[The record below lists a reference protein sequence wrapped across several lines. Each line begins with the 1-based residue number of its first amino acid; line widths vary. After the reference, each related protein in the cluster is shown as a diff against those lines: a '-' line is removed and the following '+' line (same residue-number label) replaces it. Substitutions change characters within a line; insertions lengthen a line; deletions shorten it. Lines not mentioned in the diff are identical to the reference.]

1 MNLLKKTILIVLS
14 IFSFSA
20 IAQSEA
26 DEKGFYFEGGLSSL
40 SLKYGNYSSNLG
52 TTYAI
57 YGGYNINKYLA
68 AEVMTAHSSTADYST
83 TLTFG
88 GAFVKPK
95 YPINETFE
103 IFGRVGY
110 NNMTLSTSYG
120 GSLSKTFTAFGGG
133 LTAYITSDKKQFVSA
148 DYMRWGAA
156 NGYTLAGPAITY
168 GYKF

>member
-1 MNLLKKTILIVLS
+1 MNFMKKSIVIALS
-14 IFSFSA
+14 IFSLSA
-20 IAQSEA
+20 VAQSES
-26 DEKGFYFEGGLSSL
+26 DEKGLYLEGGLSYL
-40 SLKYGNYSSNLG
+40 SLKYGNYSSYLG

-68 AEVMTAHSSTADYST
+68 AEVMTAHSSTSDYST

-88 GAFVKPK
+88 GAFLKPK
-95 YPINETFE
+95 YPINESLE

-120 GSLSKTFTAFGGG
+120 GSLSKTYTSFGGG
-133 LTAYITSDKKQFVSA
+133 LTAYLTSDKKQYISA
-148 DYMRWGAA
+148 DYMRWAAA